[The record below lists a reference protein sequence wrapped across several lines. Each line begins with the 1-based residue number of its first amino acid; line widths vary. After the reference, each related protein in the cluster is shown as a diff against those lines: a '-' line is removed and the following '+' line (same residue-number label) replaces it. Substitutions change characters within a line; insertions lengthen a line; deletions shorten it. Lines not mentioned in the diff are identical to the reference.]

1 MLVFSSRVRY
11 TESRSTEN
19 HSEERN
25 MDIGKKI
32 KMLRASKSV
41 TQEKLAQE
49 LSVTPQA
56 VSRWENGS
64 AMPDITLLPALS
76 VYFGVRIDD
85 FFELSDDAQF
95 DRIDNMVEQEDF
107 LSRSDFD
114 YAERFLK
121 DHIAADPN
129 DAKSLRALA
138 HLYHHRADSYKRRA
152 IPLVK
157 RALELEPTVKA
168 GHSILSYVADGACW
182 DWCSS
187 NHREL
192 IDYYYDF
199 TQKNPG
205 YRSGYLWLLDN
216 LIADGRLDEAEQTV
230 TAMAQ
235 VEYTYHVPLY
245 QGHIAARRGDNE
257 RAEACWKKMLDENP
271 DSWIVWSCLGDAR
284 VKQCRYE
291 EAITCFERAAQ
302 LEPSPRFIDNW
313 DSIGQINE
321 MLGRWQDAAAAY
333 EKVLEVYRED
343 WQETDGFW
351 VEQHQR
357 KILTC
362 KAKAV

>member
-1 MLVFSSRVRY
+1 
-11 TESRSTEN
+11 
-19 HSEERN
+19 

-32 KMLRASKSV
+32 KTLRAGKGL
-41 TQEKLAQE
+41 TQEKLARE
-49 LSVTPQA
+49 LNVTPQA
-56 VSRWENGS
+56 VSRWENGT
-64 AMPDITLLPALS
+64 AQPDISLLPALS
-76 VYFGVRIDD
+76 VCFGVRIDD

-95 DRIDNMVEQEDF
+95 DRIDNMVEKEDF
-107 LSRSDFD
+107 LSRGDFD

-129 DAKSLRALA
+129 DARSLRALA
-138 HLYHHRADSYKRRA
+138 HLYHHRADSYKRKA
-152 IPLVK
+152 VPLVK
-157 RALELEPTVKA
+157 RSLELEPTVKA

-199 TQKNPG
+199 VKKNPD

-216 LIADGRLDEAEQTV
+216 LIDDGRLDEALRAVRNMEK
-230 TAMAQ
+230 

-245 QGHIAARRGDNE
+245 EGHILSRMGRNKE
-257 RAEACWKKMLDENP
+257 AEALWQKMLDENP
-271 DSWIVWSCLGDAR
+271 DSWIVWSSMGDVR

-291 EAITCFERAAQ
+291 EAIDFFQKAAE
-302 LEPSPRFIDNW
+302 LEPTPRFIDNW

-333 EKVLEVYRED
+333 EKVLDIYRED

-351 VEQHQR
+351 VDQVQT

-362 KAKAV
+362 KAKMA

>member
-1 MLVFSSRVRY
+1 
-11 TESRSTEN
+11 
-19 HSEERN
+19 

-32 KMLRASKSV
+32 KTLRTAGGL
-41 TQEKLAQE
+41 TQEKLARE
-49 LSVTPQA
+49 LNVTPQA

-64 AMPDITLLPALS
+64 AQPDISLLPALS
-76 VYFGVRIDD
+76 VCFGVRIDD

-95 DRIDNMVEQEDF
+95 DRIDNMVEKEDF
-107 LSRSDFD
+107 LSRADFD

-129 DAKSLRALA
+129 DARSLRALA
-138 HLYHHRADSYKRRA
+138 HLYHHRADSYKRKA
-152 IPLVK
+152 TVLVK
-157 RALELEPTVKA
+157 RSLELEPTVKA

-182 DWCSS
+182 DWCSR

-199 TQKNPG
+199 VKKNPD

-216 LIADGRLDEAEQTV
+216 LIDDSRLEEALQV
-230 TAMAQ
+230 VQRMAQ

-245 QGHIAARRGDNE
+245 EGHIRWHMGQRE
-257 RAEACWKKMLDENP
+257 QAEALWQTMLDENP
-271 DSWIVWSCLGDAR
+271 DNWFVWSSMGDVR

-291 EAITCFERAAQ
+291 EAIGHYKKAAE
-302 LEPSPRFIDNW
+302 LEPAPRYIDNW

-321 MLGRWQDAAAAY
+321 MLGRWQDAADAY
-333 EKVLEVYRED
+333 EKVLDIYRVD

-351 VEQHQR
+351 VEQVQ
-357 KILTC
+357 KKVLTC
-362 KAKAV
+362 KANMA